1 MVPSLS
7 SAIASV
13 DARQA
18 LVEQASG
25 IAYRQT
31 VPGAKQAIPL
41 SYQAR

>member
-1 MVPSLS
+1 MLLSLS

-18 LVEQASG
+18 LVEQSSG

-31 VPGAKQAIPL
+31 VPGDKQAIPL
-41 SYQAR
+41 SHQAR